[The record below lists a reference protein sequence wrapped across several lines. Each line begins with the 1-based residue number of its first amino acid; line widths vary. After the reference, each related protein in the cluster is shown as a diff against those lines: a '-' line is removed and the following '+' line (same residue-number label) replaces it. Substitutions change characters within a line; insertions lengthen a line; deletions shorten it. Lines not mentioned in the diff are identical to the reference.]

1 MDWHFSP
8 VNIFYCS
15 LTNAHRNHKKQKNY
29 TIYIIYLCTY
39 THTIPAAH
47 AQRQQARRQRQ
58 CIILYNRAKL
68 FLKALDNII
77 YANKRNGHLRF
88 TFASHVCMCVR
99 VSVSVCVC
107 VQKTIG
113 TLYGKWFMVRSPS
126 ALTTFFALILAF
138 SRLHIARHFP
148 PPSILFFQNANLNCV
163 YDFLNHFR
171 DYFFVVL
178 FFYYILLFF
187 GFRVRLSVLQEHT
200 ERDQLSRDQRT

>member
-88 TFASHVCMCVR
+88 TFASHVCMCV
-99 VSVSVCVC
+99 SVCLENNW
-107 VQKTIG
+107 K
-113 TLYGKWFMVRSPS
+113 LFMANDLWFLLLPHLPRFLRLSLRFRGCTSPD
-126 ALTTFFALILAF
+126 I
-138 SRLHIARHFP
+138 
-148 PPSILFFQNANLNCV
+148 
-163 YDFLNHFR
+163 FL
-171 DYFFVVL
+171 L
-178 FFYYILLFF
+178 LLFYSF
-187 GFRVRLSVLQEHT
+187 KMPI
-200 ERDQLSRDQRT
+200 